1 MTTLPAEPLGP
12 NHHHTDDIPDAWT
25 PIHETAPLL
34 ATTMLTYL
42 DQVKVSL
49 RPSSVRGIDTDLR
62 IFASFVVDHDPAL
75 EAAADIERHH
85 IEAFKIWQRAQPGRN
100 GKLYGTASFRRRLT
114 HVRMFF
120 IRITEWDWDDAPA
133 RVPIFFG
140 DVPKRDES
148 LPKFLD
154 DGDYVRFMRALTTE
168 PLLHRRVAIELLART
183 GMRVSEL
190 CDLETDA
197 VTTIGHA
204 PWLRIPVGKLHNDRY
219 VPLHP
224 ELVDLLDRYTQSDG
238 PHHPGRLLAG
248 MQGPLNRHAVQRWI
262 TAITKRAGIGHVH
275 PHQLRHTLATQAIN
289 RGMSLEAIAALLGH
303 RSLDMTRNYA
313 RIANRVVADEYAAV
327 TAKVEALYT
336 TTLPAETEGPNMA
349 RLRAEHHRMLGN
361 GYCTRPPE
369 LDCHYESICETCTH
383 YRTDLTFQPILIR
396 QRDHARGHG
405 QDQRAD
411 LYDNLLNNLPSADH
425 RPEETS

>member
-1 MTTLPAEPLGP
+1 MTALAAEPLGP
-12 NHHHTDDIPDAWT
+12 NHHYTGEIPDGWAA
-25 PIHETAPLL
+25 IHDTAPLL

-49 RPSSVRGIDTDLR
+49 RASTVRSIDGDLR
-62 IFASFVVDHDPAL
+62 AFAAFLVDHDPAL
-75 EAAADIERHH
+75 EGVGDIERHH
-85 IEAFKIWQRAQPGRN
+85 IEAFKTWQAAQPGQK
-100 GKLYGTASFRRRLT
+100 GQTFAAASLRRRLT
-114 HVRMFF
+114 HLRMFF

-154 DGDYVRFMRALTTE
+154 DAAYTRFMRALAAE
-168 PLLHRRVAIELLART
+168 PHLYRRVGVEMLART
-183 GMRVSEL
+183 GMRVGEL
-190 CDLETDA
+190 CDLEADA
-197 VTTIGHA
+197 ITIIGDA
-204 PWLRIPVGKLHNDRY
+204 PWLRVPVGKLRNDRY

-224 ELVDLLDRYTQSDG
+224 ELVDLLEAYTNDDTQ
-238 PHHPGRLLAG
+238 PHTPGRLLSG
-248 MQGPLNRHAVQRWI
+248 REGPLNRHAVARWVATI
-262 TAITKRAGIGHVH
+262 ARRADIGHVH

-289 RGMSLEAIAALLGH
+289 RGMSIEAIAALLGH
-303 RSLDMTRNYA
+303 RSLDMTRHYA

-336 TTLPAETEGPNMA
+336 TSLPAESEGPNMA

-383 YRTDLTFQPILIR
+383 YRTDLSFQPVLLR
-396 QRDHARGHG
+396 QRDHALQHG
-405 QDQRAD
+405 QDRRAGLFDHLLTD
-411 LYDNLLNNLPSADH
+411 LDQ
-425 RPEETS
+425 